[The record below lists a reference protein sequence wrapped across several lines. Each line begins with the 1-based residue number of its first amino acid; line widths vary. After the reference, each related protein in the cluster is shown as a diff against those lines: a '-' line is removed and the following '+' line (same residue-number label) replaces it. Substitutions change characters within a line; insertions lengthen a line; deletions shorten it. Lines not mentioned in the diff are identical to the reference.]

1 MVPLIGS
8 RFNTEYAFAKINRE
22 QSDDI
27 GEVCLIRDDRAYI
40 VTMRGNYKQY
50 SVATQNPTLVQQSM
64 ALL

>member
-50 SVATQNPTLVQQSM
+50 SVSTQNPTLVQQSM